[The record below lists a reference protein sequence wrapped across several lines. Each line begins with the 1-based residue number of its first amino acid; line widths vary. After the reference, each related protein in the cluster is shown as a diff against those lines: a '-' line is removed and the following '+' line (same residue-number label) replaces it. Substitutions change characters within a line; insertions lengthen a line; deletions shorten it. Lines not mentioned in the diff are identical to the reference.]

1 MLVIQNVVSGLASGA
16 IYALL
21 GLALVIVYRSTGV
34 VNFAAGEMATFTT
47 FIAWEFVEQMHVAFV
62 VTLLIVVVIAALMG
76 AAVYLAVMQP
86 ARRRP
91 EFVTVM
97 LTFGLF
103 EIFNGFSNSFWDPA
117 PRSFPAP
124 VNGKPVR
131 FGSIFITQQSIAN
144 VVIALLVMAVLLL
157 VFRYTR
163 LGLGFRATTDN
174 ALAARIVGI
183 QPAHM
188 FAAGWAMASAAGGIA
203 GMLLANLLLLSPTM
217 MGNVLVFSLVAVI
230 VGGLE
235 SPAGAVVGG
244 LAIGA
249 LTGGLAGVKGIGP
262 DLATP
267 AMLVVVVAVLL
278 VRPSG
283 LFGQVKAR
291 KL

>member
-1 MLVIQNVVSGLASGA
+1 MLVIQNVVSGFAAGA
-16 IYALL
+16 VYGLL
-21 GLALVIVYRSTGV
+21 GLALVIVYRCTGV

-47 FIAWEFVEQMHVAFV
+47 FIGWEFVEQMHVAFV
-62 VTLLIVVVIAALMG
+62 PTLLIVMVISALTG
-76 AAVYLAVMQP
+76 AAVYFAVMHP

-124 VNGKPVR
+124 VDGNPVR
-131 FGSIFITQQSIAN
+131 FGSIFITQQSIAD
-144 VVIALLVMAVLLL
+144 VVIALLVMGALVL

-183 QPAHM
+183 KPAHM
-188 FAAGWAMASAAGGIA
+188 FAAGWAMASVAGGIA

-235 SPAGAVVGG
+235 SPVSAVVGG

-249 LTGGLAGVKGIGP
+249 LTGGLAGVRGIGP
-262 DLATP
+262 NLATP
-267 AMLVVVVAVLL
+267 AMLVVVIAVLL